1 MENTSPD
8 NFFERKQ
15 GYHRALL
22 RLLTSDKGLKDS
34 LHDLILL
41 IESEA
46 DGMLG
51 SVLLMSPDRL
61 HLLEGCAPGLPAF
74 YNNAINGIAIGAG
87 AGSCGTAAFT
97 GERVVVEDINTH
109 PYWIDFKAIARSAN
123 LQACWSQPI
132 VKNGIIL
139 GTFAL
144 YYSKPQTP
152 SKHHIHLIEE
162 AAGAAKV
169 LIDKDFSYQ
178 LIDEKTHALENADKS
193 AQWKS
198 DFFANMSHEIRTPL
212 NGIIGSLDLL
222 EDTSL
227 NSQQKQWLKIIDFS
241 TSSLLR
247 IIDDIL
253 DVSKING
260 GKFLL
265 ENTVFNFPVLLDSI
279 SSPYKLHSVGHVELI
294 TVFDEQLPLW
304 LEGDPT
310 RLQQIL
316 GNLLSNAFKFTSK
329 GKVELS
335 VSTLAQE
342 NGMASL
348 LFEVKDTGIGI
359 NNDKVESIFRQYE
372 QADSSTTRQFGGS
385 GLGLYICKELVEL
398 FDGDIW
404 VNSEP
409 DIGSTFSIKLNLK
422 VAEQPLVI
430 DYANE
435 LSSDFSGIHVLLV
448 EDNSVNAKIMSV
460 LLTSI
465 NVSLTTAVNGRQA
478 VDTFCDVNNNFD
490 MIFMDCE
497 MPILDGYE
505 ATRIIRAWEENN
517 NRVRAPICALTAHAM
532 GEHVD
537 KCILSGM
544 DYHLAKPVTKSSF
557 RVMLGN
563 IFKSQI

>member
-1 MENTSPD
+1 MGNQSLYE
-8 NFFERKQ
+8 FFERKQ

-22 RLLTSDKGLKDS
+22 SLLTSDKGLKES
-34 LHDLILL
+34 LRDLVLL

-51 SVLLMSPDRL
+51 SVLLMSPDSM
-61 HLLEGCAPGLPAF
+61 HLLEGGAPSLPRF
-74 YNNAINGIAIGAG
+74 YNEAISGVTIGIGV
-87 AGSCGTAAFT
+87 GSCGSAAFT
-97 GERVVVEDINTH
+97 GERVIVENINTH
-109 PYWIDFKAIARSAN
+109 PYWVDFKATALRAN

-132 VKNGIIL
+132 IKNDVIL

-144 YYSKPQTP
+144 YYSQPQAPTEY
-152 SKHHIHLIEE
+152 HINLIEE

-169 LIDKDFSYQ
+169 LIDKEFSYQ
-178 LIDEKTHALENADKS
+178 LIDEKNNALKNANEN

-198 DFFANMSHEIRTPL
+198 EFFANMSHEIRTPL
-212 NGIIGSLDLL
+212 NGIFGSLDLL
-222 EDTSL
+222 ADTAL
-227 NSQQKQWLKIIDFS
+227 DSQQEQWLKVINFS

-247 IIDDIL
+247 IINDIL

-260 GKFLL
+260 GKFSL
-265 ENTVFNFPVLLDSI
+265 ENTVFNFHELLKSI
-279 SSPYKLHSVGHVELI
+279 ASPYRLTSVGLVELV
-294 TVFDEQLPLW
+294 TVFEEHLPLW
-304 LEGDPT
+304 LESDPT

-335 VSTLAQE
+335 VSALVQE
-342 NGMASL
+342 NGMANL

-359 NNDKVESIFRQYE
+359 NNDKIESIFRQYE

-385 GLGLYICKELVEL
+385 GLGLFICKELVEL

-409 DIGSTFSIKLNLK
+409 DIGSIFSIKLNLK
-422 VAEQPLVI
+422 IAEQPLAI

-517 NRVRAPICALTAHAM
+517 NRLRAPICALTAHAM

-563 IFKSQI
+563 IFKNQI